1 MSAPA
6 RQPQPAKQPQQ
17 TQPPIQNRPASKPA
31 TPAQMESNLAE
42 YRRRMAD
49 RYSEQHQEAESTP
62 HHSLPPAAT
71 STAFAPVVAPPPPPT
86 IPHQL
91 YPILP
96 PAHPPGAESSTTVLP
111 GPAQQYMDQ
120 LRSDEEF
127 ARRLAREDDEL
138 RRRQEEHR
146 PDTSKDEE
154 YARKL
159 QAELDQA
166 DVPPPPP
173 PPMINDQPEAPLSP
187 AYLHADEY
195 GSQSETREQDLG
207 DGARMV
213 TTTTHRPGFVSSTT
227 TEIHPGGSFYSSIT
241 SSSSSRLDDVPPV
254 APRRSPMPPMPQYVA
269 PSVPAPAGEA
279 QQPMGVWPLRSLR
292 QMMDLL
298 GQDFD
303 DPEMSAQ
310 LASRLHP
317 MRAYGGPFEGI
328 QGGALP
334 RYDEMRGGR
343 DGMTLGSMD
352 LMGGMPM
359 MVPMMALLGGMGGM
373 GGGVQPSY
381 EPIHICPPVCWS
393 PSQDLI
399 RLGDRIGPAVPQ
411 NASREEIEQLPTTK
425 FHPGS
430 LPKDKATQDLRD
442 RSPG

>member
-1 MSAPA
+1 M
-6 RQPQPAKQPQQ
+6 R
-17 TQPPIQNRPASKPA
+17 N
-31 TPAQMESNLAE
+31 
-42 YRRRMAD
+42 
-49 RYSEQHQEAESTP
+49 
-62 HHSLPPAAT
+62 
-71 STAFAPVVAPPPPPT
+71 
-86 IPHQL
+86 
-91 YPILP
+91 
-96 PAHPPGAESSTTVLP
+96 LP
-111 GPAQQYMDQ
+111 GVSPGRMTN
-120 LRSDEEF
+120 S
-127 ARRLAREDDEL
+127 
-138 RRRQEEHR
+138 
-146 PDTSKDEE
+146 
-154 YARKL
+154 
-159 QAELDQA
+159 A
-166 DVPPPPP
+166 DVRRNIARIPRRTRNTPGNCRQSLTKQMYRPRPR

-381 EPIHICPPVCWS
+381 E
-393 PSQDLI
+393 DLI

-430 LPKDKATQDLRD
+430 LPKDKATCAICLSDYEPGESLKILPCLHIFHQECIDHWLASNHVCPICKTSVRVGAGPDD
-442 RSPG
+442 RSECGPHGPCHADQ